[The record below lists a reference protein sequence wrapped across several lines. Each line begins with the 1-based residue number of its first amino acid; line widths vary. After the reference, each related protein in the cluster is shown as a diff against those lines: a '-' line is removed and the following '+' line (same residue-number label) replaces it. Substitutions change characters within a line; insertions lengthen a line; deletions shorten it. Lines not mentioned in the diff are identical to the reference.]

1 MPQSQSAFKISLCV
15 CLALLAVEN
24 TAFAGLSEWFTE
36 TAVSGDGKYILV
48 TISNRPLDV
57 ELADDRLDEA
67 EKERVEYVRSLY
79 PKCGLYRNDGSN
91 TPLWTYDGRWSVDP
105 IVAPD
110 GEHVV
115 FPGGWTSN
123 EYAFQAVEF
132 TRRGKTIRSYDDS
145 DIIPAWLLKF
155 LASGKRGS
163 RCDGYWFDP
172 GAMTFTIRTNQSE
185 EFTFD
190 VRTGEIVATRSPF
203 LLYFSLIGVF
213 MVAMIATPIFLVR
226 RIRHRK
232 AKLTAHS
239 GALGSCRR

>member
-1 MPQSQSAFKISLCV
+1 MRQSQLAVKTSLCV
-15 CLALLAVEN
+15 CLALFAVQT

-57 ELADDRLDEA
+57 ELNDDRLDEA
-67 EKERVEYVRSLY
+67 EKDRVEYVRSLY

-91 TPLWTYDGRWSVDP
+91 TPLWTYDGRWSGDP

-110 GEHVV
+110 GEHVI
-115 FPGGWTSN
+115 FPGAWTSN
-123 EYAFQAVEF
+123 KYEFQAVEF

-155 LASGKRGS
+155 LASGKRGP

-172 GAMTFTIRTNQSE
+172 ATMTFTIRTNQSE

-190 VRTGEIVATRSPF
+190 VRTGEIVSTRSPF
-203 LLYFSLIGVF
+203 PLYISVIGVF
-213 MVAMIATPIFLVR
+213 MVTMIATPIFLVR
-226 RIRHRK
+226 RSRRGK
-232 AKLTAHS
+232 ATNTDHS